1 MTRGEKVCSFNER
14 FCLLPE
20 GKFVGQPIK
29 LMRFQREFI
38 LAIYDN
44 KHGTSRA
51 YLSVAR
57 KNRKS
62 ALIAGILLAH
72 TAGPAEARQNS
83 QIISGDFPFWVQL
96 MSLLVYSLGEV

>member
-1 MTRGEKVCSFNER
+1 MTRGEKVCAFIER
-14 FCLLPE
+14 FCLVPE

-44 KHGTSRA
+44 KHGSSRA

-57 KNRKS
+57 KNGKS

-72 TAGPAEARQNS
+72 IAGPEARQNS
-83 QIISGDFPFWVQL
+83 QIISCDFPFWVQL
-96 MSLLVYSLGEV
+96 MSLPVYSFREV

>member
-1 MTRGEKVCSFNER
+1 
-14 FCLLPE
+14 LPE

-29 LMRFQREFI
+29 LMKFQREFI

-51 YLSVAR
+51 FLSVAR
-57 KNRKS
+57 KNGKS

-72 TAGPAEARQNS
+72 IAGPESRQNS
-83 QIISGDFPFWVQL
+83 QIINGDFPFWVQL
-96 MSLLVYSLGEV
+96 MCHI